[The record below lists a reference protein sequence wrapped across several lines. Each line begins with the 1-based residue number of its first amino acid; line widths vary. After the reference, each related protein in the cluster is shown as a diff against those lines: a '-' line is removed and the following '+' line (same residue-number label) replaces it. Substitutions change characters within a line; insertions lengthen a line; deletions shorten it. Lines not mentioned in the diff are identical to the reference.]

1 MVGFGARSLSS
12 QAPIRTHCW
21 WYSGGQSQHGVAS
34 ELISDVKDWD
44 GVGETMAK
52 PDVGSTVPSLGE
64 NTYKTKESANTHQE

>member
-1 MVGFGARSLSS
+1 M
-12 QAPIRTHCW
+12 
-21 WYSGGQSQHGVAS
+21 AS